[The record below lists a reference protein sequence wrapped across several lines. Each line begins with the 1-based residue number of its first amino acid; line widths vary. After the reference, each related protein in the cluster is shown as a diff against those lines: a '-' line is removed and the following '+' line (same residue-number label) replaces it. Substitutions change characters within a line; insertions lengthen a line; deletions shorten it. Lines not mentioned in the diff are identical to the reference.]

1 MLLANKTNIIQSKK
15 RRDFLR
21 YQSWAIYIVYNI
33 SMKGQLINKLKLQM
47 EHWNN
52 YKWQITIKKGALNIV
67 NYKCFFFHER
77 AVVTNLPMEWLQIT
91 NYNGDIKYYK
101 LQITNFKGTINSAT
115 MFFFHKRSVVTSLP
129 MEWLQITNYKG
140 DIKYYKLQITNFKRN
155 HIIHVHVFLPR
166 KVSDYQFTNGVITN
180 YKLQRGHQILQKTAF
195 SHWSRAGLL

>member
-1 MLLANKTNIIQSKK
+1 MWCALNRSHKEAITPLLFMLLANKTNIIQSKK

-77 AVVTNLPMEWLQIT
+77 AVVTNLPMEWLQMITTRTSNIT
-91 NYNGDIKYYK
+91 NNKFQKELHIY
-101 LQITNFKGTINSAT
+101 FAF
-115 MFFFHKRSVVTSLP
+115 MFVP
-129 MEWLQITNYKG
+129 
-140 DIKYYKLQITNFKRN
+140 
-155 HIIHVHVFLPR
+155 P
-166 KVSDYQFTNGVITN
+166 
-180 YKLQRGHQILQKTAF
+180 QK
-195 SHWSRAGLL
+195 SR